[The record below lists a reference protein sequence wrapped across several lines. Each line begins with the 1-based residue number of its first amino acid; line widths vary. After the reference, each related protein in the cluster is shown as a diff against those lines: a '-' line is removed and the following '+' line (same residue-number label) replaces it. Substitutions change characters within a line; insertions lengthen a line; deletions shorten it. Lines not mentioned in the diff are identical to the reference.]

1 MVIVFA
7 VAPLH
12 FVCADDLLLK
22 IDGTTAS
29 AIMDIAIV
37 KIFSFEYALNTILSY
52 LSLIVIPKK

>member
-7 VAPLH
+7 AAPLPSL
-12 FVCADDLLLK
+12 CADDLLLK

-37 KIFSFEYALNTILSY
+37 KFLVLN
-52 LSLIVIPKK
+52 VH